1 MIVFA
6 IALDLAN
13 LQQQSKINGF
23 IRAVSLLSELNMMRE
38 KEQEPQNNTQ
48 ILNRQHL
55 LQFYH
60 PCWLNAEQ
68 PVWSDWQSGWFNEG
82 GPICDC
88 QMKINMNMIKCTIFQ
103 LIELQ
108 MNRLK
113 TTTK

>member
-23 IRAVSLLSELNMMRE
+23 IRAVSLLSELNMMTE
-38 KEQEPQNNTQ
+38 KEQESQNNTQ
-48 ILNRQHL
+48 IINRQHL

-68 PVWSDWQSGWFNEG
+68 PVCQVDDLINVFLFIQKKHFKLQLSLKRWAYLWLSNE
-82 GPICDC
+82 
-88 QMKINMNMIKCTIFQ
+88 
-103 LIELQ
+103 
-108 MNRLK
+108 NRY
-113 TTTK
+113 